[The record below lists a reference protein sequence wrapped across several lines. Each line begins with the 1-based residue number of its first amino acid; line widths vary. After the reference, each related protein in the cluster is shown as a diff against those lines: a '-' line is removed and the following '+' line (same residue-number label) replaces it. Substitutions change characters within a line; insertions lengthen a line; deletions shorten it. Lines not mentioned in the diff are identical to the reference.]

1 MESRR
6 RDVSCRDIKR
16 NMERKEKCDV
26 ATQRQRNAIGTQRE
40 RNGNAMEGI
49 KFDVTFNS
57 LTQRTYR
64 HGVQRKHTMLETHY
78 DASAMKCRPMSAD
91 GNVGIRFSLSSFD
104 RKSVVKYMRVLNT
117 RLEQN
122 AN

>member
-1 MESRR
+1 MSRR
-6 RDVSCRDIKR
+6 IVSRYKTQYGTQRERD
-16 NMERKEKCDV
+16 EKPDV

-40 RNGNAMEGI
+40 RDGNATEGI

-78 DASAMKCRPMSAD
+78 DASAMKCRPRSED
-91 GNVGIRFSLSSFD
+91 RNVGIRFSPFL
-104 RKSVVKYMRVLNT
+104 RQ
-117 RLEQN
+117 EEHC
-122 AN
+122 